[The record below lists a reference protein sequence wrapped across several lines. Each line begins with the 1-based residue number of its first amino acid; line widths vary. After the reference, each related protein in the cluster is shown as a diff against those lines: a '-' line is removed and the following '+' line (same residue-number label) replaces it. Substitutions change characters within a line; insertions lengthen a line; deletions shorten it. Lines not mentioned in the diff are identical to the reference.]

1 MVKYSKYKAF
11 WEKKNRQ
18 KKLDQRAQ
26 NKPNRQGVETHR
38 HNRGDLTMTFTHTFD
53 DRDENGP
60 DLTVEVEVETG
71 YAGTLECPAVEADIV
86 IGNITDA
93 DGNQYDEDFFT
104 AQEWANIENAAEA
117 ALEAK

>member
-1 MVKYSKYKAF
+1 
-11 WEKKNRQ
+11 
-18 KKLDQRAQ
+18 
-26 NKPNRQGVETHR
+26 
-38 HNRGDLTMTFTHTFD
+38 MTFTYTFD

-93 DGNQYDEDFFT
+93 DGNQYDEEYFT
-104 AQEWANIENAAEA
+104 TEEWQRILNAAEA
-117 ALEAK
+117 ALESA